1 MFIEKNKG
9 KIIIT
14 VEDENNKLNS
24 SLVRR
29 GIAKKTGVALTTLL
43 INFVSLAIKEDL
55 DPAAIVHD
63 RLDQLIAM
71 VKNTEKK

>member
-1 MFIEKNKG
+1 MFIEKSKG

-14 VEDENNKLNS
+14 VEDDHNRLNS

-29 GIAKKTGVALTTLL
+29 GIARKPAVALTTLL
-43 INFVSLAIKEDL
+43 INFVSLAIEEGH

-63 RLDQLIAM
+63 RLDHLIEM
-71 VKNTEKK
+71 VKNREKK